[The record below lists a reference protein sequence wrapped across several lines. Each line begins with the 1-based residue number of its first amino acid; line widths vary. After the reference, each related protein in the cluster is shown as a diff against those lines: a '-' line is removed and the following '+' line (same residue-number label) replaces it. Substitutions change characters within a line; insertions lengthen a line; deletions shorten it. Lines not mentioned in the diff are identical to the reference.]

1 MWALAGVYLLN
12 GFWPLINKNGISAC
26 PDGSIARRKMFLVVF

>member
-1 MWALAGVYLLN
+1 MWALAAVYLLN

-26 PDGSIARRKMFLVVF
+26 PDGSIARRKMF